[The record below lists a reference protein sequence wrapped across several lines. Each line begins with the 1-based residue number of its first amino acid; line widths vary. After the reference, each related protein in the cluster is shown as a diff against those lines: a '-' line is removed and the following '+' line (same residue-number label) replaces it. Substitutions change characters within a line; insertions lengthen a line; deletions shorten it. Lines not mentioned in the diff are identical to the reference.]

1 MSKNKAPVK
10 QDTKAVA
17 APTKN
22 RPKNKLGWTHAAFR
36 HLSAEQ
42 RNEIRT
48 KEQAVTMARIL
59 KMERKVANEMQ
70 YLPKDERAVMAA
82 EQQKKRDQRMVEQYK
97 HQKQAR
103 PDGKAKTNAKGKLP
117 AKKS

>member
-1 MSKNKAPVK
+1 MSKNKAATK
-10 QDTKAVA
+10 QDTKVA
-17 APTKN
+17 ATPTKN

-48 KEQAVTMARIL
+48 KSQAVAMARIL
-59 KMERKVANEMQ
+59 KLERKVANEMQ
-70 YLPKDERAVMAA
+70 CLPKDERAVLAA
-82 EQQKKRDQRMVEQYK
+82 QQQKLRDQRMVEQYK
-97 HQKQAR
+97 QQKQTR
-103 PDGKAKTNAKGKLP
+103 SEGSKAKGKRP